1 MARRV
6 VLFVLGGVLL
16 VIGALAAIAGG
27 ALMALFGSNDT
38 LSSGVQQVSTP
49 TRALV
54 SPAGL
59 IQGVSGAQTVVGS
72 VRLRITATPTG
83 AGHLLFLG
91 IGPASAVDRYLSGV
105 SHDVATD
112 VSVTPFHLT
121 LARQG
126 GTATPPP
133 PGSQSFWVAKASG
146 NHPALT
152 WTVTS
157 GSYRVVVMNIDA
169 AAPVA
174 FAGGLD
180 LTIPHSFA
188 IGIGL
193 LIGGI
198 VLIVI
203 AIVLIVLGARA
214 RPRPQSRPV
223 PDPAAG
229 TLARPGRTG
238 RYRAQE
244 LDIGGGTYE
253 TRLSALELR
262 CRESIRSSDRSGWD
276 GAGAGGGRGRRR
288 ARRVRRRIAIHDT
301 RRTCGSLLAA
311 LDVHPRAAMAIL
323 RHSRIA
329 LTMEIYTQ
337 VPDKTTRD
345 TLKRLSDWLG
355 QADDEP
361 GPRGAEDGQEDDT
374 SGRRGPRDGTPRE
387 GS

>member
-1 MARRV
+1 V
-6 VLFVLGGVLL
+6 VLIVLGGVLL
-16 VIGALAAIAGG
+16 VLGALTTIGGG
-27 ALMALFGSNDT
+27 ALMALFGSSDT
-38 LSSGVQQVSTP
+38 LNSGVQQVSTP

-54 SPAGL
+54 SPVAA
-59 IQGVSGAQTVVGS
+59 IPNSTGVQTIFGT
-72 VRLRITATPTG
+72 VRLHITATPAGTG
-83 AGHLLFLG
+83 QHIFIG
-91 IGPASAVDRYLSGV
+91 IGPAAAVDRYLSGV

-121 LARQG
+121 LARHG

-146 NHPALT
+146 NHPTLT

-157 GSYRVVVMNIDA
+157 GSYRVVVMNTDA

-203 AIVLIVLGARA
+203 AIVLIVLGVRA

-229 TLARPGRTG
+229 P
-238 RYRAQE
+238 
-244 LDIGGGTYE
+244 
-253 TRLSALELR
+253 
-262 CRESIRSSDRSGWD
+262 
-276 GAGAGGGRGRRR
+276 
-288 ARRVRRRIAIHDT
+288 
-301 RRTCGSLLAA
+301 
-311 LDVHPRAAMAIL
+311 
-323 RHSRIA
+323 
-329 LTMEIYTQ
+329 
-337 VPDKTTRD
+337 
-345 TLKRLSDWLG
+345 
-355 QADDEP
+355 
-361 GPRGAEDGQEDDT
+361 
-374 SGRRGPRDGTPRE
+374 
-387 GS
+387 

>member
-1 MARRV
+1 
-6 VLFVLGGVLL
+6 
-16 VIGALAAIAGG
+16 
-27 ALMALFGSNDT
+27 MALFGSNDT

-54 SPAGL
+54 SPADS
-59 IQGVSGAQTVVGS
+59 IQGASGAQTVVGS
-72 VRLRITATPTG
+72 ARLRITATPTG

-121 LARQG
+121 LARHG
-126 GTATPPP
+126 GTGTPPP

-146 NHPALT
+146 NHPTLT

-157 GSYRVVVMNIDA
+157 GSYRVVVMNTDA

-229 TLARPGRTG
+229 ALARPGRTG
-238 RYRAQE
+238 RCRAQE
-244 LDIGGGTYE
+244 LD
-253 TRLSALELR
+253 TREPATGPDNLAQPVSQDSALR
-262 CRESIRSSDRSGWD
+262 HAVASPVTGSSRWNH
-276 GAGAGGGRGRRR
+276 RM
-288 ARRVRRRIAIHDT
+288 RVNRRI
-301 RRTCGSLLAA
+301 R
-311 LDVHPRAAMAIL
+311 
-323 RHSRIA
+323 
-329 LTMEIYTQ
+329 
-337 VPDKTTRD
+337 
-345 TLKRLSDWLG
+345 
-355 QADDEP
+355 
-361 GPRGAEDGQEDDT
+361 
-374 SGRRGPRDGTPRE
+374 
-387 GS
+387 

>member
-27 ALMALFGSNDT
+27 ALMALFGSNNT
-38 LSSGVQQVSTP
+38 LSSGVQHVSTP

-54 SPAGL
+54 SLADSIEGA
-59 IQGVSGAQTVVGS
+59 SGAQTVVGN
-72 VRLRITATPTG
+72 VRLRITATPAR
-83 AGHLLFLG
+83 AGQQLFVG

-121 LARQG
+121 LARHG
-126 GTATPPP
+126 GTATPRP

-157 GSYRVVVMNIDA
+157 GSYQVVVMNA
-169 AAPVA
+169 NASPPVA
-174 FAGGLD
+174 FAGALD

-198 VLIVI
+198 VLILI
-203 AIVLIVLGARA
+203 AIALIVLGARA
-214 RPRPQSRPV
+214 RPRPQSRPE

-229 TLARPGRTG
+229 A
-238 RYRAQE
+238 
-244 LDIGGGTYE
+244 
-253 TRLSALELR
+253 
-262 CRESIRSSDRSGWD
+262 
-276 GAGAGGGRGRRR
+276 
-288 ARRVRRRIAIHDT
+288 
-301 RRTCGSLLAA
+301 
-311 LDVHPRAAMAIL
+311 
-323 RHSRIA
+323 
-329 LTMEIYTQ
+329 
-337 VPDKTTRD
+337 
-345 TLKRLSDWLG
+345 
-355 QADDEP
+355 
-361 GPRGAEDGQEDDT
+361 
-374 SGRRGPRDGTPRE
+374 
-387 GS
+387 